1 MARPRKFR
9 THKYSSRP
17 EGPRADST
25 RTTDFWQAAR
35 ADSNPSEPTR
45 PEEFKVCRA
54 RRADS
59 NCKESTRSIIR
70 ADSKTSEPTQ
80 TTHTDKITASFFSL
94 FENQILKR
102 LDSKSQRSE
111 SWKTSLKGHKAPLE
125 DIQERR
131 GKREEKKS
139 KKKRACALIPSNTQ
153 GEPRR
158 IQKNIS
164 SPHPNQKASWRLR
177 RRSSKAQEAQY
188 NIFFKA
194 FQAATTWQQ
203 GFVFLVV
210 FILIFLYEV
219 LGQPLKPSEVLGQPL
234 KPSGSWSAYWNQVRF
249 LVSL

>member
-1 MARPRKFR
+1 MARLRMFR

-25 RTTDFWQAAR
+25 RTTASVTGRSSRLEYKR
-35 ADSNPSEPTR
+35 ADSIR
-45 PEEFKVCRA
+45 RVQVCTE
-54 RRADS
+54 RRANSD
-59 NCKESTRSIIR
+59 CKESTWSINR
-70 ADSKTSEPTQ
+70 ADSKTSEPTR

-94 FENQILKR
+94 FQNQILKR
-102 LDSKSQRSE
+102 LDSKSQWSE
-111 SWKTSLKGHKAPLE
+111 SWKTSLKTHKAPLE
-125 DIQERR
+125 DIQES
-131 GKREEKKS
+131 REEKER

-203 GFVFLVV
+203 GFVFLVA

-219 LGQPLKPSEVLGQPL
+219 LGQPLKPSEVLG
-234 KPSGSWSAYWNQVRF
+234 
-249 LVSL
+249 